1 MTDDS
6 DELEIPDVS
15 NPSSESDGFDFYG
28 KIDTLVDGLDLPQ
41 SCFEASCRVCDMIKN
56 QENYKYSFTSFG
68 GYDAVVAT
76 SVFVGARQERCPV
89 PAQNIAD
96 FVESDPNFD
105 LSDNFSGKKL
115 NQLGR
120 KFRRELELLEPVFV
134 DASDYVSFYG
144 DRLDFPVRQE
154 ELEDELDVS
163 QVAVRY
169 TYKEIVEDLTGLD
182 TSYKELED
190 VEVTPASFG
199 YHGDDVTEF
208 ALHLLNK
215 AQDEELSVLSKSPQ
229 VLAASVLYIGG
240 KLI

>member
-15 NPSSESDGFDFYG
+15 NSENSNDGFDFYG

-76 SVFVGARQERCPV
+76 SVFIGARQERCPV

-96 FVESDPNFD
+96 FVETSPSFE

-120 KFRRELELLEPVFV
+120 KFRRELEDLEPVFV

-169 TYKEIVEDLTGLD
+169 TYKEIVEEFTGLD
-182 TSYKELED
+182 TSYKELGD
-190 VEVTPASFG
+190 VDVTAASFG
-199 YHGDDVTEF
+199 YHDNDVTDF